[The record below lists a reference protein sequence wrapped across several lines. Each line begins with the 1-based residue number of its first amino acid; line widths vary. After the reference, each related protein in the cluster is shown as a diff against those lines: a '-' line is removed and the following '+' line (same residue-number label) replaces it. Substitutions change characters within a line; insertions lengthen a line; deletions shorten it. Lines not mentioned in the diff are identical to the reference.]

1 MKRDFTFYVSL
12 FTILTYYALWNLC
25 GENRM
30 NRIVWK
36 LFLTYVIVVLLC
48 LGIVGVYIG
57 TSLRS
62 YFVEGVAHRLT
73 INARLVEDIL
83 REDFQSE
90 NIYRLQSSVRGLA
103 EKVDARITI
112 ICTDGVVL
120 ADSEK
125 DAHLMDNHW
134 NRPEVQAALKGET
147 GQSIH
152 YSGTLKRKMMYLAVP
167 LKQAGSVIG
176 VVRLAL
182 PLTEVQ
188 AKIAHIYRAIA
199 MGALL
204 ALMIALIISFLT
216 AETIARPL
224 QEMVL
229 AARDIA
235 QGKYRVLKVK
245 SKDEISQLA
254 LALNQMSEEI
264 QNNIR
269 TITEEKNELRAI
281 LSSMAEGVIVID
293 KDERI
298 LLINSSCEEM
308 LGLSAEKV
316 TGKFLWEVARK
327 EELISL
333 VKRVLTRGDEEGIEM
348 TLDFPE
354 TRVLYAQVAPIL
366 SEGGDNSGVVVVF
379 HDITRLKQLEKLRRE
394 FVANVS
400 HELKTPLTSIKGFVE
415 TLVEGGIS
423 DPENSMKFLKI
434 IQQHTERLDNL
445 VNDLLELSSIE
456 SGELPMNFEKIRL
469 KELIAHTVAS
479 FVDRLSQKNQML
491 NITVTPEDLD
501 GWIDEEKMQRALSNL
516 LDNAHKY
523 TPSGGQIEISA
534 TQELDRIKIEVSD
547 NGEGIP
553 SEHLPR
559 IFERFYRVDKARSR
573 QLGGTGLGLAIVKHI
588 ILAHGGEI
596 SVESKVG
603 VGTKFTIY
611 LPKTGG

>member
-1 MKRDFTFYVSL
+1 
-12 FTILTYYALWNLC
+12 
-25 GENRM
+25 M

-36 LFLTYVIVVLLC
+36 LFLTYVIVVVLC
-48 LGIVGVYIG
+48 LGIVGIYVA
-57 TSLRS
+57 TSLKS
-62 YFVEGVAHRLT
+62 SFVDRLADSLT
-73 INARLVEDIL
+73 LNARLVEDIL
-83 REDFQSE
+83 REDFHSGA
-90 NIYRLQSSVRGLA
+90 LQQLRSSVKGLA
-103 EKVDARITI
+103 GKVGARITI
-112 ICTDGVVL
+112 IRTDGVVL

-134 NRPEVQAALKGET
+134 NRPEVQAALRGET
-147 GQSIH
+147 GRSIR

-167 LKQAGSVIG
+167 LEEAGSPIG

-188 AKIAHIYRAIA
+188 TKIAHIYRAIA

-204 ALMIALIISFLT
+204 AFMIALIIGFLT
-216 AETIARPL
+216 AETFARPL
-224 QEMVL
+224 RQMML
-229 AARDIA
+229 TARDIA
-235 QGKYRVLKVK
+235 QGKFRVIKVR
-245 SKDEISQLA
+245 SKDEIGQLA
-254 LALNQMSEEI
+254 GALNQMSEEI
-264 QNNIR
+264 QDNIR
-269 TITEEKNELRAI
+269 TLAQEKNELRAI
-281 LSSMAEGVIVID
+281 LSSMAEGVIVVD
-293 KDERI
+293 KDEKI

-316 TGKFLWEVARK
+316 AGKFLWEVARK

-333 VKRVLTRGDEEGIEM
+333 VKRVLARGDEEGIEM
-348 TLDFPE
+348 ALDFPE

-366 SEGGDNSGVVVVF
+366 SEGGNYPGVVVVF
-379 HDITRLKQLEKLRRE
+379 HDITKLKQLEKQRRE
-394 FVANVS
+394 FVVNVS

-479 FVDRLSQKNQML
+479 FSDRLSQKNQLL
-491 NITVTPEDLD
+491 NIAVTPEDLD
-501 GWIDEEKMQRALSNL
+501 GWIDEEKMHWALSNL

-534 TQELDRIKIEVSD
+534 TQELDRVKIEVSD

-553 SEHLPR
+553 KEHLPR

-588 ILAHGGEI
+588 VLAHGGEI

-603 VGTKFTIY
+603 VGTTFTIY
-611 LPKTGG
+611 LPRPANKSSPVQILKSSS